1 VKSDIRAVV
10 QKPDAAGLEIP
21 MMYYGDHISGWGWAF
36 MAVGSVLLWAVL
48 IFAVV
53 VLVRHFM
60 GVRPISFGNQPNP
73 EEL

>member
-1 VKSDIRAVV
+1 
-10 QKPDAAGLEIP
+10 
-21 MMYYGDHISGWGWAF
+21 MMYYSDHMSGWGWAF

-60 GVRPISFGNQPNP
+60 GTRPISFGNRPSP
-73 EEL
+73 RTASAALCPRRD